1 MTGEIAQPGG
11 RAPAP
16 GELALV
22 QAFVN
27 SHYDLVVDHGADLLA
42 TPAAVRRWLCE
53 HGLIGPSTEVDT
65 AEAAR
70 VVAAREALRAHA
82 AGASELGVLN
92 EAAAGAGVEVRFG
105 PAGPEFVAHD
115 RDVGG
120 AIGLLLALVAR
131 AMLDGTWQR
140 LKVCPGEDCG
150 WMFFD
155 NSRNQSGRWCSMSVC
170 GGREKAKTHYRR
182 RRALA

>member
-1 MTGEIAQPGG
+1 MTGETVQPGG

-16 GELALV
+16 GGLALV

-42 TPAAVRRWLCE
+42 TPAGVRRWLWE
-53 HGLIGPSTEVDT
+53 HGLIRPSTEVDP
-65 AEAAR
+65 ADAGR

-82 AGASELGVLN
+82 AGHVELAALNQAAS
-92 EAAAGAGVEVRFG
+92 GAGVEVRFG
-105 PAGPEFVAHD
+105 PAGPEFVSHD
-115 RDVGG
+115 RDVAG
-120 AIGLLLALVAR
+120 ALGLLLALVAR
-131 AMLDGTWQR
+131 AMLDGSWQR

-150 WMFFD
+150 WMFYD

-170 GGREKAKTHYRR
+170 GGREKAKAHYRR